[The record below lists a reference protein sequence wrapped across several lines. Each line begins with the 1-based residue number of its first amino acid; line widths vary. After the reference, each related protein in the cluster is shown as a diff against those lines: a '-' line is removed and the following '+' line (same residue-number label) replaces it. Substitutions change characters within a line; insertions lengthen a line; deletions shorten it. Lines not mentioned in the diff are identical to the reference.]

1 MNSVKA
7 SAGPRMEHTY
17 LRDPSGL
24 QLLHTRPVQIM
35 SLSATDETLPP
46 QPGYPKSEHAEGIR
60 VARYRVIVEVALND
74 RLEPLPGYG
83 HRIVHALPEFLF
95 DFCQFPPKALANRVT
110 LHRKV
115 PVPVLSADVRKSQKI
130 ERFGLSFSSSF
141 PVLLGKSAEL
151 DPARFI
157 WV

>member
-7 SAGPRMEHTY
+7 NAGPRMEDTY

-24 QLLHTRPVQIM
+24 QLLHTRPIQIVP
-35 SLSATDETLPP
+35 LAATDQNLPP
-46 QPGYPKSEHAEGIR
+46 QPGYPKSKHAEGIR

-83 HRIVHALPEFLF
+83 HRFVHALPKLPFN
-95 DFCQFPPKALANRVT
+95 FCQLPPHSLAYRVT

-115 PVPVLSADVRKSQKI
+115 PVPVLPADMRESQKV
-130 ERFGLSFSSSF
+130 ECLGLPFSSLF
-141 PVLLGKSAEL
+141 PILLGKSPEL

>member
-7 SAGPRMEHTY
+7 SAGPRMEDAR

-24 QLLHTRPVQIM
+24 QLLHTCPVQIM
-35 SLSATDETLPP
+35 PLAATDQKLPP
-46 QPGYPKSEHAEGIR
+46 QPSYPKSEHAEGIR
-60 VARYRVIVEVALND
+60 VARYRVVVEVALND

-83 HRIVHALPEFLF
+83 HRFVHALPELLF
-95 DFCQFPPKALANRVT
+95 DFCQLPPQALAYRVA

-115 PVPVLSADVRKSQKI
+115 PVPVLPADMRESQKI
-130 ERFGLSFSSSF
+130 ERFGLPFSSPF
-141 PVLLGKSAEL
+141 PVSLGKSSEL
-151 DPARFI
+151 DPARFV

>member
-7 SAGPRMEHTY
+7 NAGPRMEDTD

-24 QLLHTRPVQIM
+24 QLLHTRPVQTM
-35 SLSATDETLPP
+35 PLAATCKNLPP

-60 VARYRVIVEVALND
+60 VARYRVIVEVALHD

-83 HRIVHALPEFLF
+83 DRFMHALAELLF
-95 DFCQFPPKALANRVT
+95 DFCQLPSQALAYRVA

-115 PVPVLSADVRKSQKI
+115 SVPVLPADMRESQKV
-130 ERFGLSFSSSF
+130 ERLGLPFSSLF
-141 PVLLGKSAEL
+141 PVLLGKSSEL